1 MYGVLLY
8 FLVVSTLAACT
19 RIPTVSA
26 WPAARQ
32 IEVTAT
38 LGGILTL
45 LRTLMPSVLKSDA
58 LKKVDAADNIYQFFG
73 L

>member
-1 MYGVLLY
+1 M
-8 FLVVSTLAACT
+8 
-19 RIPTVSA
+19 SA

-32 IEVTAT
+32 IEVAAT
-38 LGGILTL
+38 LEGILTL
-45 LRTLMPSVLKSDA
+45 LRTLMPSVLKSGS